1 MQYPLISEY
10 MAAIRDAHDNLE
22 QLSHLVPVMDKYGE
36 PYRSGGAFAVVFKM
50 QDEQTGKCY
59 ALKCFTEEQEGR
71 AEAYRQIAEELEFV
85 DSPYVT
91 SVKYLENELFVDSS
105 CGDDEFP
112 VLLMDWVEG
121 DTMEAYIAAY
131 HGDSHA
137 MSMLCYRFCK
147 LAAWLRSQPF
157 AHGDIKPDNIMVRPD
172 GTLTLVD
179 YDGMFVPAMKGQKSP
194 TIGTKD
200 FSHPL
205 RTIDDFDETIDDFAL
220 ASIALSLKAISLDA
234 SLLEQYGAPDRLLF
248 SATDYLNLSTSK
260 AFAALQSLLA
270 DEEMQTL
277 LSMFLLANAK
287 KYLSMC
293 SFRLFSVQK
302 PKEEEV
308 WSTEVTKEDLENAV
322 EDESAVK
329 YSKDWKRLLRAP
341 TELRGEYAIREGVK
355 AIGDNAFYNCNK
367 LMKKTILIVCL
378 GLVSLG
384 LQAQSIS
391 LAGEWNV
398 ELGKSGSAFAKSKR
412 ASQGEVKRAILPG
425 TIDTNHLGFA
435 PKDTME
441 TTHLTRLYAYKGA
454 ARYSRTINIPKDWK
468 KKPVE
473 LFLERTRPTWVYVDG
488 ELVDSCNFIS
498 TPQRY
503 LLPKKVKPGK
513 HLLEI
518 VVDNGRGVPDQVYG
532 SSHAYTEDTQTNWNG
547 IIGEIRLEVKSEERR
562 VKKQRSESEGKA
574 NSNVLPDFA
583 KDFHIEGAHFYAN
596 GHRIFLRGKHD
607 AAVWPLTGH
616 VEMSVE
622 GWMKYLGTCKEYG
635 INHVRFHSWCP
646 PEAAF
651 VAADSLGIYLQPEL
665 PFWGSFDKKD
675 EKLMTFLH
683 QEGVNIL
690 REYGHHPS
698 FRMMALGNELWGD
711 IDKMKEFVDDFR
723 KIAPDKYY
731 TFGSNYYLG
740 YQGIKEGMDY
750 FTTCRIGGEG
760 WGKYNTHTRGSFS
773 FADAY
778 DGGMI
783 NHFHPNSTMNF
794 DEACD
799 KAGIPIISHETGQFQ
814 TYPDYR
820 EMKKYTGVLHPYNFE
835 VFRKRLAAAGMLSQA
850 DDFHKASGLWSVK
863 LYKADIEMDLRT
875 RNMAGFQLLDIQD
888 YPGQGSAFVGILD
901 AFMESKGITTP
912 EEWRQW
918 CSPVVPLLEM
928 KKFSFED
935 GEKIQA
941 KVKVANYGGS
951 SLKGKKLKWHLAA
964 ENGLFCMDDGT
975 FSTKDG
981 EVRKNVGDLM
991 AEDEGVL
998 NIFSYDEGLVDVGEL
1013 NGVFHVQ
1020 KPTKLL
1026 LTLNIEGTEARN
1038 SYELWVYPKKALE
1051 KKGVII
1057 AKDLNQEVV
1066 KVLEKG
1072 GKVLWMP
1079 TASSHFVAADDTL
1092 SQADNATPYTVG
1104 GLFQTDYWNYRMFKT
1119 ICENNKKKVS
1129 PGTLGILTDPE
1140 HPIYKGFP
1148 TEMHTNW
1155 QWFPVIKESHPLVL
1169 DNFAKDYR
1177 PIVQVIDNIERNH
1190 KLGLVMEW
1198 KVGAGKLLVCMSD
1211 LEKAAKYPEGKAFYQ
1226 SVIDYMRSASFN
1238 PSAEITVDEL
1248 KKKLAEKPRQVSLKE
1263 LNNISQY

>member
-1 MQYPLISEY
+1 MRRI
-10 MAAIRDAHDNLE
+10 
-22 QLSHLVPVMDKYGE
+22 
-36 PYRSGGAFAVVFKM
+36 VF
-50 QDEQTGKCY
+50 
-59 ALKCFTEEQEGR
+59 
-71 AEAYRQIAEELEFV
+71 IA
-85 DSPYVT
+85 
-91 SVKYLENELFVDSS
+91 
-105 CGDDEFP
+105 
-112 VLLMDWVEG
+112 
-121 DTMEAYIAAY
+121 
-131 HGDSHA
+131 
-137 MSMLCYRFCK
+137 
-147 LAAWLRSQPF
+147 
-157 AHGDIKPDNIMVRPD
+157 
-172 GTLTLVD
+172 
-179 YDGMFVPAMKGQKSP
+179 
-194 TIGTKD
+194 
-200 FSHPL
+200 
-205 RTIDDFDETIDDFAL
+205 
-220 ASIALSLKAISLDA
+220 
-234 SLLEQYGAPDRLLF
+234 
-248 SATDYLNLSTSK
+248 
-260 AFAALQSLLA
+260 
-270 DEEMQTL
+270 
-277 LSMFLLANAK
+277 
-287 KYLSMC
+287 
-293 SFRLFSVQK
+293 
-302 PKEEEV
+302 
-308 WSTEVTKEDLENAV
+308 
-322 EDESAVK
+322 
-329 YSKDWKRLLRAP
+329 
-341 TELRGEYAIREGVK
+341 
-355 AIGDNAFYNCNK
+355 
-367 LMKKTILIVCL
+367 
-378 GLVSLG
+378 SLG
-384 LQAQSIS
+384 LMSLSMQAQSIS
-391 LAGEWNV
+391 LAGEWQV
-398 ELGKSGSAFAKSKR
+398 ELGESKSAFAKGKR
-412 ASQGEVKRAILPG
+412 MVTDAAKRAILPG

-454 ARYSRTINIPKDWK
+454 ARYSRTINIPKNWK

-518 VVDNGRGVPDQVYG
+518 VVDNGRGVPEQVYG

-547 IIGEIRLEVKSEERR
+547 IIGRIELQLASSVEGRSAEIPAGVIPS
-562 VKKQRSESEGKA
+562 RSVASPTT
-574 NSNVLPDFA
+574 LQMPDFA
-583 KDFHIEGAHFYAN
+583 KDFHIEGAHFFAN

-616 VEMSVE
+616 VDMSVE
-622 GWMKYLGTCKEYG
+622 GWMKYLGTCKGYG

-675 EKLMTFLH
+675 ERLMAFLH
-683 QEGVNIL
+683 QEGENIL

-835 VFRKRLAAAGMLSQA
+835 VFRRRLAAAGMLSQA

-918 CSPVVPLLEM
+918 CSPVVPLLEVE
-928 KKFSFED
+928 KFCFED

-951 SLKGKKLKWHLAA
+951 SLYGKKLKW
-964 ENGLFCMDDGT
+964 
-975 FSTKDG
+975 KI
-981 EVRKNVGDLM
+981 GD
-991 AEDEGVL
+991 AEGVM
-998 NIFSYDEGLVDVGEL
+998 NIFTYDEGLVDVGVLDEAIS
-1013 NGVFHVQ
+1013 VDE
-1020 KPTKLL
+1020 PTKLL
-1026 LTLNIEGTEARN
+1026 FTLNIEGTEARN
-1038 SYELWVYPKKALE
+1038 SYELWIYPKKALE

-1079 TASSHFVAADDTL
+1079 T
-1092 SQADNATPYTVG
+1092 DNATPYTVG

-1129 PGTLGILTDPE
+1129 PGTLGILTNPE
-1140 HPIYKGFP
+1140 HPIFKGFP

-1155 QWFPVIKESHPLVL
+1155 QWFPIIKESHPLVL

-1226 SVIDYMRSASFN
+1226 SVIDYMRSADFN
-1238 PSAEITVDEL
+1238 PFSEITVDQHCV
-1248 KKKLAEKPRQVSLKE
+1248 KLIFNRL
-1263 LNNISQY
+1263 

>member
-1 MQYPLISEY
+1 
-10 MAAIRDAHDNLE
+10 
-22 QLSHLVPVMDKYGE
+22 
-36 PYRSGGAFAVVFKM
+36 
-50 QDEQTGKCY
+50 
-59 ALKCFTEEQEGR
+59 
-71 AEAYRQIAEELEFV
+71 
-85 DSPYVT
+85 
-91 SVKYLENELFVDSS
+91 
-105 CGDDEFP
+105 
-112 VLLMDWVEG
+112 
-121 DTMEAYIAAY
+121 
-131 HGDSHA
+131 
-137 MSMLCYRFCK
+137 
-147 LAAWLRSQPF
+147 
-157 AHGDIKPDNIMVRPD
+157 
-172 GTLTLVD
+172 
-179 YDGMFVPAMKGQKSP
+179 
-194 TIGTKD
+194 
-200 FSHPL
+200 
-205 RTIDDFDETIDDFAL
+205 
-220 ASIALSLKAISLDA
+220 
-234 SLLEQYGAPDRLLF
+234 
-248 SATDYLNLSTSK
+248 
-260 AFAALQSLLA
+260 
-270 DEEMQTL
+270 
-277 LSMFLLANAK
+277 
-287 KYLSMC
+287 
-293 SFRLFSVQK
+293 
-302 PKEEEV
+302 
-308 WSTEVTKEDLENAV
+308 
-322 EDESAVK
+322 
-329 YSKDWKRLLRAP
+329 
-341 TELRGEYAIREGVK
+341 
-355 AIGDNAFYNCNK
+355 
-367 LMKKTILIVCL
+367 MKKTILIACL

-384 LQAQSIS
+384 LQAQSVS

-412 ASQGEVKRAILPG
+412 ASQGEAKRAILPG

-518 VVDNGRGVPDQVYG
+518 VVDNGRGVPEQVYG

-547 IIGEIRLEVKSEERR
+547 IIGRIELQLASSTNCKSTEMLAGAISIRSVASPSAL
-562 VKKQRSESEGKA
+562 QM
-574 NSNVLPDFA
+574 PDFA

-675 EKLMTFLH
+675 ERLMAFLH
-683 QEGVNIL
+683 QEGENIL

-835 VFRKRLAAAGMLSQA
+835 VFRRRLATAGMLSQA

-875 RNMAGFQLLDIQD
+875 RNMVGFQLLDIQD

-901 AFMESKGITTP
+901 AFMESKGITMP

-928 KKFSFED
+928 KKFCFED

-941 KVKVANYGGS
+941 KVKVANYGGT
-951 SLKGKKLKWHLAA
+951 SLYGKKLMWKI
-964 ENGLFCMDDGT
+964 
-975 FSTKDG
+975 
-981 EVRKNVGDLM
+981 GD
-991 AEDEGVL
+991 AEGVM
-998 NIFSYDEGLVDVGEL
+998 NIFTYDEGLIDVGILDEEISADKPAKL
-1013 NGVFHVQ
+1013 NVS
-1020 KPTKLL
+1020 
-1026 LTLNIEGTEARN
+1026 LNIEGTEARN

-1051 KKGVII
+1051 KKGIII
-1057 AKDLNQEVV
+1057 ARDLNQEVV

-1079 TASSHFVAADDTL
+1079 DSL
-1092 SQADNATPYTVG
+1092 PYTVG

-1129 PGTLGILTDPE
+1129 PGTLGILTNPE
-1140 HPIYKGFP
+1140 HPIFKGFP

-1177 PIVQVIDNIERNH
+1177 LIVQVIDNIERNH

-1226 SVIDYMRSASFN
+1226 SVLNYMRSADFN

-1248 KKKLAEKPRQVSLKE
+1248 KKKLAEEPRKITMKE

>member
-1 MQYPLISEY
+1 
-10 MAAIRDAHDNLE
+10 
-22 QLSHLVPVMDKYGE
+22 
-36 PYRSGGAFAVVFKM
+36 
-50 QDEQTGKCY
+50 
-59 ALKCFTEEQEGR
+59 
-71 AEAYRQIAEELEFV
+71 
-85 DSPYVT
+85 
-91 SVKYLENELFVDSS
+91 
-105 CGDDEFP
+105 
-112 VLLMDWVEG
+112 
-121 DTMEAYIAAY
+121 
-131 HGDSHA
+131 
-137 MSMLCYRFCK
+137 
-147 LAAWLRSQPF
+147 
-157 AHGDIKPDNIMVRPD
+157 
-172 GTLTLVD
+172 
-179 YDGMFVPAMKGQKSP
+179 
-194 TIGTKD
+194 
-200 FSHPL
+200 
-205 RTIDDFDETIDDFAL
+205 
-220 ASIALSLKAISLDA
+220 
-234 SLLEQYGAPDRLLF
+234 
-248 SATDYLNLSTSK
+248 
-260 AFAALQSLLA
+260 
-270 DEEMQTL
+270 
-277 LSMFLLANAK
+277 
-287 KYLSMC
+287 
-293 SFRLFSVQK
+293 
-302 PKEEEV
+302 
-308 WSTEVTKEDLENAV
+308 
-322 EDESAVK
+322 
-329 YSKDWKRLLRAP
+329 
-341 TELRGEYAIREGVK
+341 
-355 AIGDNAFYNCNK
+355 
-367 LMKKTILIVCL
+367 MKKTILIACL

-518 VVDNGRGVPDQVYG
+518 VVDNGIGVPEQVYG

-562 VKKQRSESEGKA
+562 MK

-583 KDFHIEGAHFYAN
+583 KNFHIEGAHFFAN

-675 EKLMTFLH
+675 ERLMAFLH
-683 QEGVNIL
+683 QEGENIL

-820 EMKKYTGVLHPYNFE
+820 EIKKYTGVLHPYNFE

-875 RNMAGFQLLDIQD
+875 KNMAGFQLLDIQD

-928 KKFSFED
+928 KKFCFED

-951 SLKGKKLKWHLAA
+951 SLYGKKLKW
-964 ENGLFCMDDGT
+964 
-975 FSTKDG
+975 KI
-981 EVRKNVGDLM
+981 GD
-991 AEDEGVL
+991 AEGVM
-998 NIFSYDEGLVDVGEL
+998 NIFTYDEGLLDVGVLDEEIS
-1013 NGVFHVQ
+1013 VD

-1051 KKGVII
+1051 KKGIII

-1072 GKVLWMP
+1072 GKVLWLP
-1079 TASSHFVAADDTL
+1079 TASSHFVSADDKL
-1092 SQADNATPYTVG
+1092 SQADNKVSQADNATPYTVG

-1129 PGTLGILTDPE
+1129 PGTLGILTNPE
-1140 HPIYKGFP
+1140 HPIFKEFP

-1169 DNFAKDYR
+1169 DNFEKNYR

-1226 SVIDYMRSASFN
+1226 SVIDYMRSADFN
-1238 PSAEITVDEL
+1238 PSSEISVDEL

>member
-1 MQYPLISEY
+1 
-10 MAAIRDAHDNLE
+10 
-22 QLSHLVPVMDKYGE
+22 
-36 PYRSGGAFAVVFKM
+36 
-50 QDEQTGKCY
+50 
-59 ALKCFTEEQEGR
+59 
-71 AEAYRQIAEELEFV
+71 
-85 DSPYVT
+85 
-91 SVKYLENELFVDSS
+91 
-105 CGDDEFP
+105 
-112 VLLMDWVEG
+112 
-121 DTMEAYIAAY
+121 
-131 HGDSHA
+131 
-137 MSMLCYRFCK
+137 
-147 LAAWLRSQPF
+147 
-157 AHGDIKPDNIMVRPD
+157 
-172 GTLTLVD
+172 
-179 YDGMFVPAMKGQKSP
+179 
-194 TIGTKD
+194 
-200 FSHPL
+200 
-205 RTIDDFDETIDDFAL
+205 
-220 ASIALSLKAISLDA
+220 
-234 SLLEQYGAPDRLLF
+234 
-248 SATDYLNLSTSK
+248 
-260 AFAALQSLLA
+260 
-270 DEEMQTL
+270 
-277 LSMFLLANAK
+277 
-287 KYLSMC
+287 
-293 SFRLFSVQK
+293 
-302 PKEEEV
+302 
-308 WSTEVTKEDLENAV
+308 
-322 EDESAVK
+322 
-329 YSKDWKRLLRAP
+329 
-341 TELRGEYAIREGVK
+341 
-355 AIGDNAFYNCNK
+355 
-367 LMKKTILIVCL
+367 MKKTILIACL

-398 ELGKSGSAFAKSKR
+398 ELGKSGSAFAKNKR

-425 TIDTNHLGFA
+425 TIDTNRLGFA

-513 HLLEI
+513 HFLEI

-547 IIGEIRLEVKSEERR
+547 IIGRIELQLASSVESKYAETLTGAIPS
-562 VKKQRSESEGKA
+562 RSVVSPSA
-574 NSNVLPDFA
+574 LQMPDFA

-820 EMKKYTGVLHPYNFE
+820 EMKKYTGVLHPYNLE
-835 VFRKRLAAAGMLSQA
+835 VFHRRLAAAGMLSQA

-901 AFMESKGITTP
+901 AFMEGKGITTP
-912 EEWRQW
+912 EKWRQW

-928 KKFSFED
+928 KKFCFED
-935 GEKIQA
+935 GEKSQA

-951 SLKGKKLKWHLAA
+951 SLKGKKLKW
-964 ENGLFCMDDGT
+964 
-975 FSTKDG
+975 KI
-981 EVRKNVGDLM
+981 GD
-991 AEDEGVL
+991 AEGVM
-998 NIFSYDEGLVDVGEL
+998 NIFTYDEGLIDVGILDEEISADKPAKL
-1013 NGVFHVQ
+1013 NVS
-1020 KPTKLL
+1020 
-1026 LTLNIEGTEARN
+1026 LNIEGTEARN

-1051 KKGVII
+1051 KKGIII
-1057 AKDLNQEVV
+1057 ARDLNQEVV

-1079 TASSHFVAADDTL
+1079 DSL
-1092 SQADNATPYTVG
+1092 PYTVG

-1129 PGTLGILTDPE
+1129 PGTLGILTNPE
-1140 HPIYKGFP
+1140 HPIFKGFP

-1226 SVIDYMRSASFN
+1226 SVLNYMRSADFN

>member
-1 MQYPLISEY
+1 
-10 MAAIRDAHDNLE
+10 
-22 QLSHLVPVMDKYGE
+22 
-36 PYRSGGAFAVVFKM
+36 
-50 QDEQTGKCY
+50 
-59 ALKCFTEEQEGR
+59 
-71 AEAYRQIAEELEFV
+71 
-85 DSPYVT
+85 
-91 SVKYLENELFVDSS
+91 
-105 CGDDEFP
+105 
-112 VLLMDWVEG
+112 
-121 DTMEAYIAAY
+121 
-131 HGDSHA
+131 
-137 MSMLCYRFCK
+137 
-147 LAAWLRSQPF
+147 
-157 AHGDIKPDNIMVRPD
+157 
-172 GTLTLVD
+172 
-179 YDGMFVPAMKGQKSP
+179 
-194 TIGTKD
+194 
-200 FSHPL
+200 
-205 RTIDDFDETIDDFAL
+205 
-220 ASIALSLKAISLDA
+220 
-234 SLLEQYGAPDRLLF
+234 
-248 SATDYLNLSTSK
+248 
-260 AFAALQSLLA
+260 
-270 DEEMQTL
+270 
-277 LSMFLLANAK
+277 
-287 KYLSMC
+287 
-293 SFRLFSVQK
+293 
-302 PKEEEV
+302 
-308 WSTEVTKEDLENAV
+308 
-322 EDESAVK
+322 
-329 YSKDWKRLLRAP
+329 
-341 TELRGEYAIREGVK
+341 
-355 AIGDNAFYNCNK
+355 
-367 LMKKTILIVCL
+367 MKKSILIACL

-412 ASQGEVKRAILPG
+412 ASHGEVKRAILPG

-518 VVDNGRGVPDQVYG
+518 VVDNGKGVPDQVYG

-547 IIGEIRLEVKSEERR
+547 IIGEIRLEVKSEKRG
-562 VKKQRSESEGKA
+562 VKKQRSVSEGKA

-583 KDFHIEGAHFYAN
+583 KDFHIKGTHFYAN

-675 EKLMTFLH
+675 ERLMAFLH
-683 QEGVNIL
+683 QEGENIL

-835 VFRKRLAAAGMLSQA
+835 VFRRRLAAAGMLSQA

-928 KKFSFED
+928 KKFCFED
-935 GEKIQA
+935 GEKILA

-951 SLKGKKLKWHLAA
+951 SLYGKKLKW
-964 ENGLFCMDDGT
+964 
-975 FSTKDG
+975 KI
-981 EVRKNVGDLM
+981 GD
-991 AEDEGVL
+991 AEGVM
-998 NIFSYDEGLVDVGEL
+998 NIFTYDEGLIDVGVLDEEISAD
-1013 NGVFHVQ
+1013 
-1020 KPTKLL
+1020 KPTKLNVS
-1026 LTLNIEGTEARN
+1026 LNIEETEARN
-1038 SYELWVYPKKALE
+1038 SYEFWVYPKKALE

-1057 AKDLNQEVV
+1057 AKDLNEKVV
-1066 KVLEKG
+1066 KVLEHG

-1092 SQADNATPYTVG
+1092 SQVDNATPYTVG

-1129 PGTLGILTDPE
+1129 PGTLGILTNPE
-1140 HPIYKGFP
+1140 HPIFKGFP

-1198 KVGAGKLLVCMSD
+1198 KVGAGKLLVCMSN
-1211 LEKAAKYPEGKAFYQ
+1211 LEKAARYPEGKAFYQ
-1226 SVIDYMRSASFN
+1226 SVIDYMRSADFN
-1238 PSAEITVDEL
+1238 PSAEITVDKL

>member
-1 MQYPLISEY
+1 
-10 MAAIRDAHDNLE
+10 
-22 QLSHLVPVMDKYGE
+22 
-36 PYRSGGAFAVVFKM
+36 
-50 QDEQTGKCY
+50 
-59 ALKCFTEEQEGR
+59 
-71 AEAYRQIAEELEFV
+71 
-85 DSPYVT
+85 
-91 SVKYLENELFVDSS
+91 
-105 CGDDEFP
+105 
-112 VLLMDWVEG
+112 
-121 DTMEAYIAAY
+121 
-131 HGDSHA
+131 
-137 MSMLCYRFCK
+137 
-147 LAAWLRSQPF
+147 
-157 AHGDIKPDNIMVRPD
+157 
-172 GTLTLVD
+172 
-179 YDGMFVPAMKGQKSP
+179 
-194 TIGTKD
+194 
-200 FSHPL
+200 
-205 RTIDDFDETIDDFAL
+205 
-220 ASIALSLKAISLDA
+220 
-234 SLLEQYGAPDRLLF
+234 
-248 SATDYLNLSTSK
+248 
-260 AFAALQSLLA
+260 
-270 DEEMQTL
+270 
-277 LSMFLLANAK
+277 
-287 KYLSMC
+287 
-293 SFRLFSVQK
+293 
-302 PKEEEV
+302 
-308 WSTEVTKEDLENAV
+308 
-322 EDESAVK
+322 
-329 YSKDWKRLLRAP
+329 
-341 TELRGEYAIREGVK
+341 
-355 AIGDNAFYNCNK
+355 
-367 LMKKTILIVCL
+367 MKKSILIACL

-398 ELGKSGSAFAKSKR
+398 ELGESGSAFAKSKR

-518 VVDNGRGVPDQVYG
+518 VVDNGKGVPEQVYG

-562 VKKQRSESEGKA
+562 VK

-583 KDFHIEGAHFYAN
+583 KDFHIKGAHFYAN

-675 EKLMTFLH
+675 ERLMAFLH

-835 VFRKRLAAAGMLSQA
+835 VFRRRLAAAGMLSQA

-928 KKFSFED
+928 KKFCFED

-951 SLKGKKLKWHLAA
+951 SLYGKKLKW
-964 ENGLFCMDDGT
+964 
-975 FSTKDG
+975 KI
-981 EVRKNVGDLM
+981 GD
-991 AEDEGVL
+991 AEGVM
-998 NIFSYDEGLVDVGEL
+998 NIFTYDEGLIDVGVLDEEISAD
-1013 NGVFHVQ
+1013 
-1020 KPTKLL
+1020 KPTKLNVS
-1026 LTLNIEGTEARN
+1026 LNIEETEARN
-1038 SYELWVYPKKALE
+1038 SYEFWVYPKKALE
-1051 KKGVII
+1051 KKGIII
-1057 AKDLNQEVV
+1057 ARDLNQEVV

-1092 SQADNATPYTVG
+1092 SQVDNATPYTVG

-1129 PGTLGILTDPE
+1129 PGTLGILTNPE
-1140 HPIYKGFP
+1140 HPIFKGFP

-1198 KVGAGKLLVCMSD
+1198 KVGAGKLLVCMSN
-1211 LEKAAKYPEGKAFYQ
+1211 LEKAARYPEGKAFYQ
-1226 SVIDYMRSASFN
+1226 SVIDYMRSADFN
-1238 PSAEITVDEL
+1238 PSAEITVDKL
-1248 KKKLAEKPRQVSLKE
+1248 KKKLAEKLRQVSLKE

>member
-1 MQYPLISEY
+1 
-10 MAAIRDAHDNLE
+10 
-22 QLSHLVPVMDKYGE
+22 
-36 PYRSGGAFAVVFKM
+36 
-50 QDEQTGKCY
+50 
-59 ALKCFTEEQEGR
+59 
-71 AEAYRQIAEELEFV
+71 
-85 DSPYVT
+85 
-91 SVKYLENELFVDSS
+91 
-105 CGDDEFP
+105 
-112 VLLMDWVEG
+112 
-121 DTMEAYIAAY
+121 
-131 HGDSHA
+131 
-137 MSMLCYRFCK
+137 
-147 LAAWLRSQPF
+147 
-157 AHGDIKPDNIMVRPD
+157 
-172 GTLTLVD
+172 
-179 YDGMFVPAMKGQKSP
+179 
-194 TIGTKD
+194 
-200 FSHPL
+200 
-205 RTIDDFDETIDDFAL
+205 
-220 ASIALSLKAISLDA
+220 
-234 SLLEQYGAPDRLLF
+234 
-248 SATDYLNLSTSK
+248 
-260 AFAALQSLLA
+260 
-270 DEEMQTL
+270 
-277 LSMFLLANAK
+277 
-287 KYLSMC
+287 
-293 SFRLFSVQK
+293 
-302 PKEEEV
+302 
-308 WSTEVTKEDLENAV
+308 
-322 EDESAVK
+322 
-329 YSKDWKRLLRAP
+329 
-341 TELRGEYAIREGVK
+341 
-355 AIGDNAFYNCNK
+355 
-367 LMKKTILIVCL
+367 MKKSILIACL

-412 ASQGEVKRAILPG
+412 VSQGEVKRAILPG

-503 LLPKKVKPGK
+503 LLPKKVKSGK
-513 HLLEI
+513 HFLEI

-547 IIGEIRLEVKSEERR
+547 IIGRIELQLASSIEMQAGAIPS
-562 VKKQRSESEGKA
+562 RSVASSTA
-574 NSNVLPDFA
+574 LQMPDFA
-583 KDFHIEGAHFYAN
+583 KDFHIKGAHFYAN

-616 VEMSVE
+616 VEMGVE

-675 EKLMTFLH
+675 ERLMAFLH
-683 QEGVNIL
+683 QEGENIL

-778 DGGMI
+778 DGGRI

-835 VFRKRLAAAGMLSQA
+835 VFRRRLAAAGMLSQA

-918 CSPVVPLLEM
+918 CSPVVPLLVTDRFCYEENDTM
-928 KKFSFED
+928 KA
-935 GEKIQA
+935 KIQI
-941 KVKVANYGGS
+941 ANYGGE
-951 SLKGKKLKWHLAA
+951 SLKGKKVEWKLDYAKDERYPNESSVAETLTHL
-964 ENGLFCMDDGT
+964 NQPSPLT
-975 FSTKDG
+975 QG
-981 EVRKNVGDLM
+981 EITIHT
-991 AEDEGVL
+991 DE
-998 NIFSYDEGLVDVGEL
+998 EGWIDVGEIVHKMKVKA
-1013 NGVFHVQ
+1013 NGIDDGDGKCLDVYVGSR
-1020 KPTKLL
+1020 K
-1026 LTLNIEGTEARN
+1026 LTLSLYIYEGELDATRYSN
-1038 SYELWVYPKKALE
+1038 TYDLWVYTTPKNIDYL
-1051 KKGVII
+1051 KKQVVI
-1057 AKDLNQEVV
+1057 AKDLTSDVV
-1066 KVLEKG
+1066 KKLEKG
-1072 GKVLWMP
+1072 AKVLWLP
-1079 TASSHFVAADDTL
+1079 TTSSHFVAADDTL
-1092 SQADNATPYTVG
+1092 SQSDNATPYTVG

-1129 PGTLGILTDPE
+1129 PGTLGILTNPE
-1140 HPIYKGFP
+1140 HPIFKGFP

-1155 QWFPVIKESHPLVL
+1155 QWFPIIKESHPLVL

-1177 PIVQVIDNIERNH
+1177 PVVQVIDNIERNH

-1198 KVGAGKLLVCMSD
+1198 KVGAGKLLICMSD
-1211 LEKAAKYPEGKAFYQ
+1211 LEKAAKYPEGRAFYESVLGYMQ
-1226 SVIDYMRSASFN
+1226 SDEFN
-1238 PSAEITVDEL
+1238 PAAEITMDEL

>member
-1 MQYPLISEY
+1 
-10 MAAIRDAHDNLE
+10 
-22 QLSHLVPVMDKYGE
+22 
-36 PYRSGGAFAVVFKM
+36 
-50 QDEQTGKCY
+50 
-59 ALKCFTEEQEGR
+59 
-71 AEAYRQIAEELEFV
+71 
-85 DSPYVT
+85 
-91 SVKYLENELFVDSS
+91 
-105 CGDDEFP
+105 
-112 VLLMDWVEG
+112 
-121 DTMEAYIAAY
+121 
-131 HGDSHA
+131 
-137 MSMLCYRFCK
+137 
-147 LAAWLRSQPF
+147 
-157 AHGDIKPDNIMVRPD
+157 
-172 GTLTLVD
+172 
-179 YDGMFVPAMKGQKSP
+179 
-194 TIGTKD
+194 
-200 FSHPL
+200 
-205 RTIDDFDETIDDFAL
+205 
-220 ASIALSLKAISLDA
+220 
-234 SLLEQYGAPDRLLF
+234 
-248 SATDYLNLSTSK
+248 
-260 AFAALQSLLA
+260 
-270 DEEMQTL
+270 
-277 LSMFLLANAK
+277 
-287 KYLSMC
+287 
-293 SFRLFSVQK
+293 
-302 PKEEEV
+302 
-308 WSTEVTKEDLENAV
+308 
-322 EDESAVK
+322 
-329 YSKDWKRLLRAP
+329 
-341 TELRGEYAIREGVK
+341 
-355 AIGDNAFYNCNK
+355 
-367 LMKKTILIVCL
+367 MKKSILIACL

-412 ASQGEVKRAILPG
+412 ASQGEEKRAILPG

-488 ELVDSCNFIS
+488 ELVDSCSFIS

-503 LLPKKVKPGK
+503 LLPKKVKRGK

-518 VVDNGRGVPDQVYG
+518 VVDNGRGVPEQVYG

-547 IIGEIRLEVKSEERR
+547 IIGRIELQLASSVESKSAETLTGAIPS
-562 VKKQRSESEGKA
+562 RSVASPSA
-574 NSNVLPDFA
+574 LQMPDFA
-583 KDFHIEGAHFYAN
+583 KDFHIKGAHFYAN

-675 EKLMTFLH
+675 ERLMAFLH
-683 QEGVNIL
+683 QEGENIL

-820 EMKKYTGVLHPYNFE
+820 EIKKYTGVLHPYNFE
-835 VFRKRLAAAGMLSQA
+835 VFRRRLAAAGMLSQA

-928 KKFSFED
+928 KKFCFED

-941 KVKVANYGGS
+941 KVKVANYGGT
-951 SLKGKKLKWHLAA
+951 SLYGKKLMWKI
-964 ENGLFCMDDGT
+964 
-975 FSTKDG
+975 
-981 EVRKNVGDLM
+981 GD
-991 AEDEGVL
+991 AEGVM
-998 NIFSYDEGLVDVGEL
+998 NIFTYDEGLIDVGILDEEISADKPAKL
-1013 NGVFHVQ
+1013 NVS
-1020 KPTKLL
+1020 
-1026 LTLNIEGTEARN
+1026 LNIEGTEARN

-1051 KKGVII
+1051 KKGIII
-1057 AKDLNQEVV
+1057 ARDLNQEVV

-1079 TASSHFVAADDTL
+1079 DSL
-1092 SQADNATPYTVG
+1092 PYTVG

-1129 PGTLGILTDPE
+1129 PGTLGILTNPE
-1140 HPIYKGFP
+1140 HPIFKGFP

-1177 PIVQVIDNIERNH
+1177 LIVQVIDNIERNH

-1226 SVIDYMRSASFN
+1226 SVLNYMRSADFN

-1248 KKKLAEKPRQVSLKE
+1248 KKKLAEEPRKITMKE

>member
-1 MQYPLISEY
+1 
-10 MAAIRDAHDNLE
+10 
-22 QLSHLVPVMDKYGE
+22 
-36 PYRSGGAFAVVFKM
+36 
-50 QDEQTGKCY
+50 
-59 ALKCFTEEQEGR
+59 
-71 AEAYRQIAEELEFV
+71 
-85 DSPYVT
+85 
-91 SVKYLENELFVDSS
+91 
-105 CGDDEFP
+105 
-112 VLLMDWVEG
+112 
-121 DTMEAYIAAY
+121 
-131 HGDSHA
+131 
-137 MSMLCYRFCK
+137 
-147 LAAWLRSQPF
+147 
-157 AHGDIKPDNIMVRPD
+157 
-172 GTLTLVD
+172 
-179 YDGMFVPAMKGQKSP
+179 
-194 TIGTKD
+194 
-200 FSHPL
+200 
-205 RTIDDFDETIDDFAL
+205 
-220 ASIALSLKAISLDA
+220 
-234 SLLEQYGAPDRLLF
+234 
-248 SATDYLNLSTSK
+248 
-260 AFAALQSLLA
+260 
-270 DEEMQTL
+270 
-277 LSMFLLANAK
+277 
-287 KYLSMC
+287 
-293 SFRLFSVQK
+293 
-302 PKEEEV
+302 
-308 WSTEVTKEDLENAV
+308 
-322 EDESAVK
+322 
-329 YSKDWKRLLRAP
+329 
-341 TELRGEYAIREGVK
+341 
-355 AIGDNAFYNCNK
+355 
-367 LMKKTILIVCL
+367 MKKTILIACL

-425 TIDTNHLGFA
+425 TIDTNRLGFA

-547 IIGEIRLEVKSEERR
+547 IIGRIELQLASSVESKSAETLTGAIPS
-562 VKKQRSESEGKA
+562 RSVASPSA
-574 NSNVLPDFA
+574 LQMPDFA
-583 KDFHIEGAHFYAN
+583 KDFHIKGAHFYAN

-675 EKLMTFLH
+675 ERLIAFLH
-683 QEGVNIL
+683 QEGENIL

-835 VFRKRLAAAGMLSQA
+835 VFRRRLAAAGMLSQA

-928 KKFSFED
+928 KKFCFED

-941 KVKVANYGGS
+941 KVKVANYGGT
-951 SLKGKKLKWHLAA
+951 SLYGKKLMWKI
-964 ENGLFCMDDGT
+964 
-975 FSTKDG
+975 
-981 EVRKNVGDLM
+981 GD
-991 AEDEGVL
+991 AEGVM
-998 NIFSYDEGLVDVGEL
+998 NIFTYDEGLIDVGILDEEISADKPAKL
-1013 NGVFHVQ
+1013 NVS
-1020 KPTKLL
+1020 
-1026 LTLNIEGTEARN
+1026 LNIEGTEARN

-1051 KKGVII
+1051 KKGIII
-1057 AKDLNQEVV
+1057 ARDLNQEVV

-1079 TASSHFVAADDTL
+1079 DSL
-1092 SQADNATPYTVG
+1092 PYTVG

-1129 PGTLGILTDPE
+1129 PGTLGILTNPE
-1140 HPIYKGFP
+1140 HPIFKGFP

-1226 SVIDYMRSASFN
+1226 SVLNYMRSDSFN

-1248 KKKLAEKPRQVSLKE
+1248 KKKLVEKPRQVSLKE